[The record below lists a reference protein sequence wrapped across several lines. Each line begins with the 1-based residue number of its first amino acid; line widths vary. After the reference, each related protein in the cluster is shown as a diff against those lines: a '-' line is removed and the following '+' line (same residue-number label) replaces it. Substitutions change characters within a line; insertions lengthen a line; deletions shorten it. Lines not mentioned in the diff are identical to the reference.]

1 MEDYNYNFNMMRVL
15 ATFENANY
23 FQRVK
28 KITERN
34 KIHPKKLV
42 FGILTNGIHY
52 FKTLTKDD
60 LDYLFNFF
68 NIQKTD
74 VETDKKELVKK
85 IIIFI
90 KDSFIQPTIK
100 EDPNIEKYLIRW
112 SQDNFDYINDMI
124 TKGSLYF
131 PGLLSNKDYPWVVK
145 FYYDN
150 VIDTGKCIND
160 TDILSQEEIKD
171 ISKEKIIRIW
181 NRHCFDIDYLV
192 EYLISNNNLNR
203 DPSKQTD
210 ELWKNEDEKLKI
222 INHHGL
228 DKKIKKRYN
237 EMLKKVK
244 KEEEKFIENLTSDK
258 EKIDFLNMIALV
270 GTICFNDEAFSFSD
284 NERGIDF
291 IKAQKAIE
299 KFLSVLNER
308 KDKQIWFNLKI
319 YGKSLEDIVKI
330 IKDTCIHGIGRMF
343 LEYYI
348 SVYYLITQTYKQK
361 LELSKYFIKISDKKY
376 ITHQISTKY
385 PKRKP
390 QSFNNKFSIMLT
402 NITGSSLNLV
412 YNNIKIDINGFT
424 ENILTALTTLESY
437 GNSSGLAN
445 IWIQSNNNYYESMD
459 YEF

>member
-1 MEDYNYNFNMMRVL
+1 MEDYNYNFNMIRVL

-23 FQRVK
+23 FQRAK

-42 FGILTNGIHY
+42 FGILTVGKNY
-52 FKTLTKDD
+52 FKSLKQDD

-74 VETDKKELVKK
+74 VEIDKKELVKK

-90 KDSFIQPTIK
+90 KDSFIQPTVK
-100 EDPNIEKYLIRW
+100 EDPNIEKYLIEW
-112 SQDNFDYINDMI
+112 NKNNFDSINDMI

-131 PGLLSNKDYPWVVK
+131 PGLLDNKDYAWVIK
-145 FYYDN
+145 FFYDN

-160 TDILSQEEIKD
+160 TDMLSQEEIKD
-171 ISKEKIIRIW
+171 IPKEKIIRIW

-192 EYLISNNNLNR
+192 EYLISSNNLNR
-203 DPSKQTD
+203 DPSKQSD
-210 ELWKNEDEKLKI
+210 ELWRNETERLEI
-222 INHHGL
+222 INHPGL
-228 DKKIKKRYN
+228 DKEIKKRYN

-244 KEEEKFIENLTSDK
+244 KEEETFIENLTSD
-258 EKIDFLNMIALV
+258 EDKINFLNTIALV
-270 GTICFNDEAFSFSD
+270 GTICLNDEVFSFSD
-284 NERGIDF
+284 NEKGLEF

-308 KDKQIWFNLKI
+308 KDKKLWFSLKL
-319 YGKSLEDIVKI
+319 YGRSLEDIVKI

-361 LELSKYFIKISDKKY
+361 LELSKYFIKISDSKY
-376 ITHQISTKY
+376 ITHQISTRF

-390 QSFNNKFSIMLT
+390 QSFNNKFSVMLT
-402 NITGSSLNLV
+402 NITGSSLEIN
-412 YNNIKIDINGFT
+412 KAFTIDINGSFQ
-424 ENILTALTTLESY
+424 NPLTDLRQLESY
-437 GNSSGLAN
+437 GNSSGLSN
-445 IWIQSNNNYYESMD
+445 IWIQFNNVYYESMD